1 MVDNLDKELILN
13 NIFKDYAKFGNS
25 KSDGKQITLT
35 NIDKWLKD
43 ANVIDG
49 KNVSTTDT
57 AILFQRFKSKTIDF
71 KQFLQFLDILAKEN
85 KLNIENLKEK
95 ISKSDAPSTSKS
107 TKVQKSNIVSR
118 MTDSSKYTGTH
129 KERFDKTGK
138 GKGKSGRE
146 DLSDN
151 TGYVQGYKHKDTYG
165 KKQAY
170 LSRSNKLSTVP
181 AKSST
186 HDK

>member
-1 MVDNLDKELILN
+1 MADDLDKEVILG

-35 NIDKWLKD
+35 NIDKWLKE
-43 ANVIDG
+43 ANIIDG

-57 AILFQRFKSKTIDF
+57 GILFHRFKCKTIDF
-71 KQFLQFLDILAKEN
+71 KQFLQFLDLLAKEN
-85 KLNIENLKEK
+85 RLNIGNLKDKLSK
-95 ISKSDAPSTSKS
+95 IGAPNTSKA
-107 TKVQKSNIVSR
+107 TKVDKSNIVNR
-118 MTDSSKYTGTH
+118 MTDTSKYTGSH
-129 KERFDKTGK
+129 KNRFDGTGK

-146 DLSDN
+146 DLSEN

-170 LSRSNKLSTVP
+170 LSRNNKLSTVP
-181 AKSST
+181 AKSNT
-186 HDK
+186 QDK